1 MASQDFIDE
10 SKSLK
15 KTITDI
21 EKEIDR
27 YKDINKSLESSL
39 DRSSI
44 VDYDDADNYRF
55 AKKRYDNNNE
65 SIASLT
71 QIKKSPYFGRLDL
84 EDTKGEAD
92 RTLYIGKE
100 GLFIDGNQRIVDW
113 RTDIGNLFYKPD
125 LSSKFSV
132 NNYDYRLILKREMD
146 IKESELHLCKTIYDA
161 YDFDGD
167 AEVVDSFLIEVLK
180 DKRRDKKVSDII
192 RTIQSNQNEIL
203 RQPVGNNFVV
213 QGCAGSGKTMIL
225 LHRLSYILYNKL
237 MKPDEIRIITPNKYF
252 DSQIDE
258 LSREL
263 ELNTI
268 KRMTVDEY
276 YCYLIEKL
284 TGTKLDNQITPEYT
298 CDTDY
303 LKYVYSNKFVEDVNN
318 EYKQLLNKL
327 ISLLLDNNVYDIFS
341 KASYPL
347 SKNGSDHLDALVYS
361 VDSRIRTIE
370 KEYAEQSQM
379 VKMKKFNNEL
389 DEKTTTIIGQLK
401 EKYSAE
407 ISTLNNEINV
417 NDASINN
424 YSAEN
429 KEIINNFSTILLDV
443 NNKTI
448 EIINNQKQS
457 DIAKRADILVD
468 YDKLTNLVS
477 SLKSK
482 IDSLYRI
489 KTRVI
494 DYNYVVDA
502 DNDVAS
508 YIIEKEAGSFD
519 DLANLNKE
527 LENLSFLNFIKKN
540 QINKQCDEII
550 SIINSRIPVLKN
562 AYFAEHPI
570 ENNEIE
576 LEKAEKAYNQIN
588 DKVSKLTKIIDSYD
602 TKLNEC
608 KENINKLKSVNDADG
623 LVEVLN
629 TYDQN
634 ETRDELLKVLTN
646 KRSIMKENNER
657 NPLYNQDS
665 FDIYK
670 NEISDLCKA
679 YMYNRDSYT
688 KLSVKL
694 EELNTNLKR
703 SNESFIL
710 LSDVKTVD
718 DLMEFLNNRD
728 DKTLKKATND
738 FTKLYNKYVE
748 NRTALQDYENEKTIQ
763 GKSVD
768 VSELTIDELT
778 VLKSVKAE
786 LPQYD
791 YKVVEKNIEDKF
803 IRKDSN
809 TYRHNLYSKLLI
821 SSLFY
826 NDIKIEDKMICFDEA
841 QDLSASELNLFIS
854 LNIKKAIYN
863 LYGDTNQAV
872 NDYECISDWREDL
885 KNINNLNI
893 YELNQNYRNSSQIT
907 EYCNKV
913 FKTNTAPIG
922 IKGDNDVHD
931 DWSFSKCLQTIT
943 DLSTID
949 SEKRCVIIY
958 SERDPQTVEF
968 MRGLSEETGLKWNS
982 INEQGVSVM
991 PVRLCK
997 GLEFDAVLVMDY
1009 EMDQREKYISYTR
1022 ALDNLIICKAKLN

>member
-1 MASQDFIDE
+1 MTSQDFIDE

-15 KTITDI
+15 KTVTDI
-21 EKEIDR
+21 EKEIDK
-27 YKDINKSLESSL
+27 YKDINKSLEPSL

-44 VDYDDADNYRF
+44 VDYDDADNYRY

-113 RTDIGNLFYKPD
+113 RTDVGNLFYKPD

-167 AEVVDSFLIEVLK
+167 AEVVDSFLIDVLK

-203 RQPVGNNFVV
+203 RQPVNNNFVV

-225 LHRLSYILYNKL
+225 LHRLSYILYNKM

-276 YCYLIEKL
+276 YCYLIEKI
-284 TGTKLDNQITPEYT
+284 TGTKLDNQIVPEYT

-327 ISLLLDNNVYDIFS
+327 INLLLDNNVYDIFS

-347 SKNGSDHLDALVYS
+347 PKNNSGHLNALVYS

-370 KEYAEQSQM
+370 KEYTEQSQM
-379 VKMKKFNNEL
+379 VKMKRFNNEL
-389 DEKTTTIIGQLK
+389 DEKATTIIEQLK
-401 EKYSAE
+401 EKYNAE
-407 ISTLNNEINV
+407 ISSLNNEISTN
-417 NDASINN
+417 NATINN
-424 YSAEN
+424 YFIEN
-429 KEIINNFSTILLDV
+429 KEIINNFSTILLDI
-443 NNKTI
+443 NNRTI
-448 EIINNQKQS
+448 ENINNQKQS
-457 DIAKRADILVD
+457 DIAKRNEILVD
-468 YDKLTNLVS
+468 YDKLTNLLS
-477 SLKSK
+477 SLKAK
-482 IDSLYRI
+482 IDSLYGI
-489 KTRVI
+489 KTRDI
-494 DYNYVVDA
+494 DYDYVASV
-502 DNDVAS
+502 DNDVTS
-508 YIIEKEAGSFD
+508 YIFEKESRSFGE
-519 DLANLNKE
+519 LTSLKKE
-527 LENLSFLNFIKKN
+527 LENLSFINFIKKN
-540 QINKQCDEII
+540 QINKQCDEIV
-550 SIINSRIPVLKN
+550 SAINSRIPALKN
-562 AYFAEHPI
+562 AYFAEHPV
-570 ENNEIE
+570 EDSEIE
-576 LEKAEKAYNQIN
+576 LRKIEKTYNQISY
-588 DKVSKLTKIIDSYD
+588 KVNELTKVIDSYD
-602 TKLNEC
+602 IKLNEC
-608 KENINKLKSVNDADG
+608 NENINRLNSINDVND
-623 LVEVLN
+623 LIEVLD

-634 ETRDELLKVLTN
+634 ETRDELLKTLTN
-646 KRSIMKENNER
+646 KHSIKKENNES
-657 NPLYNQDS
+657 NSLYNQDS

-670 NEISDLCKA
+670 SEINDLCKA
-679 YMYNRDSYT
+679 YIYNRDSYK
-688 KLSVKL
+688 KLSAKL
-694 EELNTNLKR
+694 EELNTNLKYG
-703 SNESFIL
+703 NESLML
-710 LSDVKTVD
+710 LLDVKTVD
-718 DLMEFLNNRD
+718 DLMEFLNNRN
-728 DKTLKKATND
+728 DKTLKKAIND
-738 FTKLYNKYVE
+738 FTKLYSKYVE
-748 NRTALQDYENEKTIQ
+748 NRTVLQNYENEKVAE

-778 VLKSVKAE
+778 LLKSVKAE

-803 IRKDSN
+803 IRKDFN
-809 TYRHNLYSKLLI
+809 TYRHTLYSKLLI

-854 LNIKKAIYN
+854 LNNKKTIYN

-872 NDYECISDWREDL
+872 YDYECISNWKNDL
-885 KNINNLNI
+885 VSISNLNV

-913 FKTNTAPIG
+913 FNTNTAPIG
-922 IKGDNDVHD
+922 IKGDSDVHD
-931 DWSFSKCLQTIT
+931 DWNFSKCLQTIT
-943 DLSTID
+943 DISTID
-949 SEKRCVIIY
+949 PVKRCVIIY
-958 SERDPQTVEF
+958 SERYPQTVEF
-968 MRGLSEETGLKWNS
+968 MRGLSEEIGLKWNV

-1009 EMDQREKYISYTR
+1009 EMEQREKYISYTR